1 MNVQETF
8 TFLGLSLLLT
18 VGTGC
23 DKPRTAETTG
33 QRIDRAA
40 DETGKKMGDA
50 ADRVADKLGEEG
62 KKVGVAID
70 DTEITTKV
78 KAAILAEHGLNT
90 LQISVDTV
98 HGVVTLT
105 GSVDSRASSHRANGL
120 AGAVA
125 GVKKVENRLVVKSA
139 R

>member
-1 MNVQETF
+1 MNVHETF
-8 TFLGLSLLLT
+8 TLLGMSLLLA

-23 DKPRTAETTG
+23 DKPRTAETAG

-40 DETGKKMGDA
+40 DETGKKMGAA

-62 KKVGVAID
+62 TKVGVAID

-78 KAAILAEHGLNT
+78 KAAILAEHGLKT

-105 GSVDSRASSHRANGL
+105 GSVDSRTSSHRAREL